1 MSSEQHRSD
10 HESGA
15 GIPVAVP
22 TGERGTCEDE
32 PVVTT
37 PAVRVWEIT
46 LPPETEAALRVRG
59 F

>member
-1 MSSEQHRSD
+1 MSSEQRRPEQKSD
-10 HESGA
+10 A
-15 GIPVAVP
+15 GIPVAP
-22 TGERGTCEDE
+22 AGERVRRGDE

>member
-1 MSSEQHRSD
+1 MSSEQHRPEQKSD
-10 HESGA
+10 A
-15 GIPVAVP
+15 GVPVATP
-22 TGERGTCEDE
+22 AGERARREDE

-46 LPPETEAALRVRG
+46 LPPETEAALRTTR